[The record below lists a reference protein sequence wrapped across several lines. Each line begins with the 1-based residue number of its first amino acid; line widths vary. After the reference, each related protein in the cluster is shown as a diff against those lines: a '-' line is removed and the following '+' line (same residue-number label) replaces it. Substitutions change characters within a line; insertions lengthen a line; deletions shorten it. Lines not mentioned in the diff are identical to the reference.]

1 MEHLIYKHDHQ
12 TQASGTAPHAI
23 VGVVASGNLEIL
35 VERAAAP
42 DWCDFEVRTAAT
54 GFAQV
59 WEAVIADFAAR
70 GLSGGLRFS
79 INDGGARPDMVSL
92 RLAQALQTIVRE
104 SP

>member
-1 MEHLIYKHDHQ
+1 MEHLVYKHDRQ
-12 TQASGTAPHAI
+12 TPATGTAPHAL

-35 VERAAAP
+35 VERAAAS
-42 DWCDFEVRTAAT
+42 DACDFDISTAAT

-70 GLSGGLRFS
+70 GLAGGLRFS

-92 RLAQALQTIVRE
+92 RLAQALQTIARE

>member
-12 TQASGTAPHAI
+12 TRASGTAPHAI

-35 VERAAAP
+35 VERAAAS
-42 DWCDFEVRTAAT
+42 DACDFEIRTPAI
-54 GFAQV
+54 GFGQV

-70 GLSGGLRFS
+70 GKLGGLRFS

-92 RLAQALQTIVRE
+92 RLAQALQTIARE
-104 SP
+104 SA